1 MGGNSSPFFC
11 LDPIKKFIYKPWNIG
26 LGGAPLALDL
36 GARKPGNKYIYI
48 RMKAASGR
56 KYDGLLVRSSHQITQ
71 KKMFSFGVFWYTN
84 ATKTKGYKIMGA
96 VKEATLAV
104 GGLSNTSKMPCKSWG
119 ISAKECKTG
128 SKLAKIEGTICNG
141 CYALK
146 GAYVWPVV
154 ERAHARRLELI
165 NTSSWVE
172 NMVTAINN
180 APFFR
185 WFDSGDLQNPEH
197 LEDIVRVAIAT
208 PNTRHWLPTHE
219 KKFVSDY
226 MRKRGD
232 FPDNLIVRLSA
243 ANVDGAPPKGF
254 KLTSTSH
261 KHGDPI
267 GQECIAYKQDN
278 ECRDCRACW
287 DSEVQNISYKNH

>member
-1 MGGNSSPFFC
+1 
-11 LDPIKKFIYKPWNIG
+11 
-26 LGGAPLALDL
+26 
-36 GARKPGNKYIYI
+36 
-48 RMKAASGR
+48 
-56 KYDGLLVRSSHQITQ
+56 
-71 KKMFSFGVFWYTN
+71 
-84 ATKTKGYKIMGA
+84 MGA

-154 ERAHARRLELI
+154 ERAHANRLSLI

-180 APFFR
+180 APIFR
-185 WFDSGDLQNPEH
+185 WFDSGDLQSAEH
-197 LEDIVRVAIAT
+197 LEDIVRVVNAT

-219 KKFVSDY
+219 KKFVSDFT
-226 MRKRGD
+226 REHVD
-232 FPDNLIVRLSA
+232 FPDNLTVRVSA

-254 KLTSTSH
+254 KLTSTVH
-261 KHGDPI
+261 TDEPI
-267 GQECIAYKQDN
+267 GQACIAELQGGK
-278 ECRDCRACW
+278 CLDCRACW
-287 DSEVQNISYKNH
+287 DKSIPNISYHQHQDNDHANTFSR

>member
-1 MGGNSSPFFC
+1 M
-11 LDPIKKFIYKPWNIG
+11 
-26 LGGAPLALDL
+26 
-36 GARKPGNKYIYI
+36 
-48 RMKAASGR
+48 
-56 KYDGLLVRSSHQITQ
+56 T
-71 KKMFSFGVFWYTN
+71 T
-84 ATKTKGYKIMGA
+84 
-96 VKEATLAV
+96 VKQATLAV

-165 NTSSWVE
+165 NTSSWSD

-208 PNTRHWLPTHE
+208 PNTKHWLPTHE

-226 MRKRGD
+226 LRKRGS
-232 FPDNLIVRLSA
+232 FPDNLIVRVSA

-261 KHGDPI
+261 KHGEPI

>member
-1 MGGNSSPFFC
+1 MG
-11 LDPIKKFIYKPWNIG
+11 
-26 LGGAPLALDL
+26 
-36 GARKPGNKYIYI
+36 
-48 RMKAASGR
+48 
-56 KYDGLLVRSSHQITQ
+56 T
-71 KKMFSFGVFWYTN
+71 
-84 ATKTKGYKIMGA
+84 
-96 VKEATLAV
+96 VKQATLAV

-119 ISAKECKTG
+119 ISAKQCKTG

-165 NTSSWVE
+165 NTSSWSD

-185 WFDSGDLQNPEH
+185 WF
-197 LEDIVRVAIAT
+197 
-208 PNTRHWLPTHE
+208 
-219 KKFVSDY
+219 F
-226 MRKRGD
+226 
-232 FPDNLIVRLSA
+232 
-243 ANVDGAPPKGF
+243 APPKGF

>member
-1 MGGNSSPFFC
+1 
-11 LDPIKKFIYKPWNIG
+11 
-26 LGGAPLALDL
+26 
-36 GARKPGNKYIYI
+36 
-48 RMKAASGR
+48 MKAASGR
-56 KYDGLLVRSSHQITQ
+56 KYDGLLVRSSHQITP

-84 ATKTKGYKIMGA
+84 ATKIKGYKIMGA

-197 LEDIVRVAIAT
+197 LEDIVRVALAT
-208 PNTRHWLPTHE
+208 PNTKHWLPTHE

-278 ECRDCRACW
+278 ECRDCRAFW